1 MLGNKII
8 NNIDI
13 VGIVSGLPKQKI
25 INDDFNTKL
34 SRQEIEKLFN
44 ATGIHTRYHT
54 KKNEKTSDLC
64 IAAAEHLIKNIN
76 WDKKSIDGIIFLT
89 QTPDKKL
96 PGSAFRIQKAL
107 GLTDNTFAFD
117 INLGCSAYPYG
128 LWIAGSLMQTGAK
141 RVLILAGDTISKL
154 INKDDRGTSF
164 LFGDA
169 GSATA
174 IDVSKENKW
183 EFILGSDGSGY
194 ESIKADFKDSLVME
208 GSKVFEFAL
217 SRIPPLIKRI
227 DNDNFKKHD
236 LYFFHQANKFML
248 SYLKRKC
255 KIADNSFPINI
266 NKYGNTSSASIP
278 LLMTDYFQKNLIN
291 KNLRIAL
298 IGFGVGFSWAAA
310 SLELRPE
317 CFFDTIFLE

>member
-1 MLGNKII
+1 
-8 NNIDI
+8 
-13 VGIVSGLPKQKI
+13 
-25 INDDFNTKL
+25 
-34 SRQEIEKLFN
+34 
-44 ATGIHTRYHT
+44 
-54 KKNEKTSDLC
+54 EKTSDLC

-310 SLELRPE
+310 SLKLRPE